1 MAPLFKALYG
11 DDADTLVLA
20 LNGAAVGGEA
30 IGWNGETSVISWGRT
45 TEAAIGKVVVP
56 DRMDVIAG
64 AQANPNRFAPLL
76 GLSRATL
83 AAQNVYQAEARL
95 GGDTGSLRLRIPR
108 TQEQEIAKE
117 SPWRVEGGKGTE
129 GSAIPTPTTVM
140 GTPEAAARA
149 VAALLRQSLTPD
161 ERVMVIG
168 KRDLWG
174 TLRTVFEGQFIYLP
188 ANEMPMLNPL
198 DRKRKVFAWI
208 WWGKGLGIPP
218 EVLQRAY
225 RDGVNALQGLLR
237 YAQHD
242 ANEALT
248 DSSAVAV
255 LQDVCST
262 GLFGVAESDPA
273 DWLDSAPWLAVE
285 SVNPALTRMLVM
297 ASLEANARIV
307 LYGAPG
313 IGHKDLPALRRGHTL
328 IYPSVSWV
336 DNVLVT
342 PSANGLVRGLPLAVQ
357 KEIRSLDAGE
367 SYLYQQAADRGRRV
381 ALEV

>member
-1 MAPLFKALYG
+1 MTPLLKALYG
-11 DDADTLVLA
+11 DNADTLLLT
-20 LNGAAVGGEA
+20 LNASTVGGEA
-30 IGWNGETSVISWGRT
+30 IGWGGETSVITWGHT

-56 DRMDVIAG
+56 DGLDFIAG
-64 AQANPNRFAPLL
+64 ARANPNRFAPFL
-76 GLSRATL
+76 GMSRATL

-95 GGDTGSLRLRIPR
+95 GGDAGSMRLRIPKK
-108 TQEQEIAKE
+108 QEQEIAKE
-117 SPWRVEGGKGTE
+117 SPWRVEGTGD
-129 GSAIPTPTTVM
+129 SAIPTPTTVM
-140 GTPEAAARA
+140 GAPEAAGRA

-161 ERVMVIG
+161 ERVLVIG

-174 TLRTVFEGQFIYLP
+174 TLRTVFEGQFTYLP
-188 ANEMPMLNPL
+188 ANELPMLNPV

-225 RDGVNALQGLLR
+225 REDVDSIQGLLR
-237 YAQHD
+237 YAQRD
-242 ANEALT
+242 ANEDLT

-262 GLFGVAESDPA
+262 GFFGVAESDPA
-273 DWLDSAPWLAVE
+273 DWFDSAPWLAVE

-297 ASLEANARIV
+297 GGLEADARIV

-313 IGHKDLPALRRGHTL
+313 IGRKDLPALRRGHTL

-342 PSANGLVRGLPLAVQ
+342 HGSNGLARGLPSAIQ
-357 KEIRSLDAGE
+357 RDIRSLGAGE
-367 SYLYQQAADRGRRV
+367 SYLYQRAAARGRHV